1 MKGAEALSPLMK
13 PVSRRSLLAGLAALP
28 AVPALAATTLPAVDA
43 ALVLAVDA
51 SASIDRGLLDFQLRG
66 HAAAFRHKA
75 VEEAV
80 SRTGGD
86 GIAVMLAQF
95 AGPETLTTLVPWR
108 VLKSGQDCEGFAAT
122 IDAAP
127 GVFMGGATALGSAV
141 VQAVALLDAAPYS
154 TAKRTLD
161 IVSNGFSNAGVDPR
175 SARGYAAGAN
185 VTVNGLAIL
194 NEYDWLEGY
203 FAENV
208 IAGRGS
214 FVRAADNLNSFA
226 DVLLGKLVT
235 EMV

>member
-1 MKGAEALSPLMK
+1 MK

-28 AVPALAATTLPAVDA
+28 AVPALATPQLPTVVPAVDA

-51 SASIDRGLLDFQLRG
+51 SASIDGGLLDFQLRG

-75 VEEAV
+75 VEAAI
-80 SRTGGD
+80 SRSGGN

-108 VLKSGQDCEGFAAT
+108 VLKSGPDCDALAAT

-141 VQAVALLDAAPYS
+141 VQAVALLDAAPYR
-154 TAKRTLD
+154 TEKRTLD
-161 IVSNGFSNAGVDPR
+161 IVSNGFSNAGIDPR

-214 FVRAADNLNSFA
+214 FVRTADSLNSFA
-226 DVLLGKLVT
+226 GVLLGKLVT

>member
-1 MKGAEALSPLMK
+1 MK
-13 PVSRRSLLAGLAALP
+13 PVSRRSVLAGLAAVP
-28 AVPALAATTLPAVDA
+28 AIPALATTTQPAVDA

-75 VEEAV
+75 VEEAI
-80 SRTGGD
+80 SRSGGT

-108 VLKSGQDCEGFAAT
+108 VLKSGRDCEEFATT

-127 GVFMGGATALGSAV
+127 GVFMGGSTALGSAV
-141 VQAVALLDAAPYS
+141 VQAVALLDAAPYR
-154 TAKRTLD
+154 TEKRTLD

-214 FVRAADNLNSFA
+214 FVRTANDLNSFA
-226 DVLLGKLVT
+226 GVLLGKLVT

>member
-1 MKGAEALSPLMK
+1 MK

-28 AVPALAATTLPAVDA
+28 AAPALAVTTPPAVDA

-80 SRTGGD
+80 SRTGGN

-108 VLKSGQDCEGFAAT
+108 VLKSGPDCEGFAAT

-141 VQAVALLDAAPYS
+141 VQAVALLDAAPYR
-154 TAKRTLD
+154 TEKRTLD

-194 NEYDWLEGY
+194 NEYDWLEEY
-203 FAENV
+203 FTENV

-214 FVRAADNLNSFA
+214 FVRTADNLNSFA
-226 DVLLGKLVT
+226 NVLLGKLVT

>member
-1 MKGAEALSPLMK
+1 MTH
-13 PVSRRSLLAGLAALP
+13 VTRRSVLAGLAALP
-28 AVPALAATTLPAVDA
+28 AVPALAATDAPPSVDV
-43 ALVLAVDA
+43 ALMLAVDA

-75 VEEAV
+75 VEEAI
-80 SRTGGD
+80 SRSGGN

-95 AGPETLTTLVPWR
+95 AGPETLTALVPWR
-108 VLKSGQDCEGFAAT
+108 LLKSGKDCEDFAAT

-127 GVFMGGATALGSAV
+127 GVFMGGSTALGSAV
-141 VQAVALLDAAPYS
+141 VQAVALLDAAPYR
-154 TAKRTLD
+154 TDKRTLD
-161 IVSNGFSNAGVDPR
+161 IVSNGFSNSGIDPR

-194 NEYDWLEGY
+194 NEYEWLETY

-214 FVRAADNLNSFA
+214 FVRTADDLNSFA
-226 DVLLGKLVT
+226 GVLLGKLVT

>member
-1 MKGAEALSPLMK
+1 MS
-13 PVSRRSLLAGLAALP
+13 VSRRSLMTGLAALP
-28 AVPALAATTLPAVDA
+28 LIPASAVAAPLPRVDTALM
-43 ALVLAVDA
+43 LAVDA
-51 SASIDRGLLDFQLRG
+51 SASIDRDLLDFQLRG

-75 VEEAV
+75 VEQAIAQG
-80 SRTGGD
+80 GGD

-108 VLKSGQDCEGFAAT
+108 VLKNADDCETFAAT

-141 VQAVALLDAAPYS
+141 VQAVALLDAAPYRA
-154 TAKRTLD
+154 TKRTLD

-185 VTVNGLAIL
+185 VTVNALAIL
-194 NEYDWLEGY
+194 NEYDWLETYYG
-203 FAENV
+203 ENV

-214 FVRAADNLNSFA
+214 FVRAADDLNSFA
-226 DVLLGKLVT
+226 KVLLGKLVT